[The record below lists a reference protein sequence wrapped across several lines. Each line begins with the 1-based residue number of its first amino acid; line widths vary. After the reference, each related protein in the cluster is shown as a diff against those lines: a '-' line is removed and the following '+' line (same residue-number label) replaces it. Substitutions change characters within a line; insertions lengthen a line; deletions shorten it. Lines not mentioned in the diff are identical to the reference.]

1 MVTRRTF
8 IRTSAIA
15 GTGLF
20 LDRHGVWA
28 QTPKGSPGATVP
40 TTAGKVR
47 GLRIDRVHAFRGI
60 PYGASTAGARR
71 FQPPAKPEPWTGVR
85 DAFEI
90 GLRSPL
96 VDSVLVPEWG
106 PLNLRE
112 PMGEDCLNLN
122 VWTPGVGAGGKRP
135 VMVWLHGGG
144 YAVGSPGMI
153 AYDGANLARKHDV
166 VVVGVT
172 HRLNAFGFL
181 YLAELGGEKFA
192 DASNAGMRD
201 IIASLAWVRDNIASF
216 GGDPGNV
223 TIFGQS
229 GGAGKVSTL
238 LGMPAAQG
246 LFQRAVAQSGSAVTS
261 MPAGAATESAEAFM
275 SRLGLKGNQVDELQ
289 KLPMEQLLGALQ
301 ARPSTGSGQATSTS
315 AGRAVG
321 EGTRVGRGLS
331 TASGRAGGRGPGGG
345 GFAASPVVDGKSL
358 PRDVFNSDA
367 TTLSANIPLLIG
379 STETEVTWNVNTDY
393 TPPADEAA
401 LRERVKRTLRTDDAQ
416 AGKVVAIYK
425 KGRPA
430 ASHLDL
436 ALIIE
441 TDASNFRSGTD
452 TQAERKA
459 ALRQAPVY
467 MYRFQWYSP
476 VGGGRLRA
484 MHCMDI
490 PFVFENVDL
499 CKTVVGDGKDRY
511 ALADQMSSAWVAF
524 ARTGNPNHKSLPTW
538 DPFTAD
544 KRATMIFNNECRGV
558 NDPYREERLAVAAA
572 QPARQTQ

>member
-1 MVTRRTF
+1 MNRRTF
-8 IRTSAIA
+8 IETSTIA
-15 GTGLF
+15 AAGLL
-20 LDRHGVWA
+20 LDWRDGWA
-28 QTPKGSPGATVP
+28 QAAKGTPGATVS

-47 GLRIDRVHAFRGI
+47 GLLIDKKIHAFRGV

-71 FQPPAKPEPWTGVR
+71 FLPPVKPQPWTGVR
-85 DAFEI
+85 DAFEL

-96 VDSVLVPEWG
+96 IDSNLVPEWR

-122 VWTPGVGAGGKRP
+122 VWTPSVNDNRGGKRP

-144 YAVGSPGMI
+144 YAAGSPGMI

-166 VVVGVT
+166 VVVGIT
-172 HRLNAFGFL
+172 HRLNAFGFM
-181 YLAELGGEKFA
+181 YLAELGGGKFT

-201 IIASLAWVRDNIASF
+201 IIAGLEWIRDNIASF
-216 GGDPGNV
+216 GGDAGNV

-246 LFQRAVAQSGSAVTS
+246 LFHKAVAQSGSAVTS
-261 MPAGAATESAEAFM
+261 MAASAATQSAEAFM
-275 SRLGLKGNQVDELQ
+275 ARLGLKRDQVEELQ
-289 KLPMEQLLGALQ
+289 TLPMEQLLDALQ
-301 ARPSTGSGQATSTS
+301 PRSASTGSARAGGPSTG
-315 AGRAVG
+315 
-321 EGTRVGRGLS
+321 
-331 TASGRAGGRGPGGG
+331 SGRAGGRGG

-358 PRDVFNSDA
+358 PHDVFNPGA
-367 TTLSANIPLLIG
+367 TTLSANVPLLIG

-393 TPPADEAA
+393 TPPADDGA
-401 LRERVKRTLRTDDAQ
+401 LRVRVARTLRVDEAQ
-416 AGKVVAIYK
+416 AEKIVSVYK
-425 KGRPA
+425 KGRPK
-430 ASHLDL
+430 ASALDL

-441 TDASNFRSGTD
+441 TDASQFRSGTD

-459 ALRQAPVY
+459 ALGRAPVY

-476 VGGGRLRA
+476 VSGGRLRA

>member
-1 MVTRRTF
+1 MNRRAF
-8 IRTSAIA
+8 IETSTAAAA
-15 GTGLF
+15 GLL
-20 LDRHGVWA
+20 LDWRDLRA
-28 QTPKGSPGATVP
+28 QIPKGNPGATVP
-40 TTAGKVR
+40 TTAGRVR
-47 GLRIDRVHAFRGI
+47 GLLIDKKIHAFRGV
-60 PYGASTAGARR
+60 PYGAPTAGARR
-71 FQPPAKPEPWTGVR
+71 FLPPVKPQPWTGVR

-96 VDSVLVPEWG
+96 VDSNLVPEWG

-122 VWTPGVGAGGKRP
+122 VWTPSVSGGKRP

-144 YAVGSPGMI
+144 YSVGSPGMI

-166 VVVGVT
+166 VVVGIT
-172 HRLNAFGFL
+172 HRLNAFGFM
-181 YLAELGGEKFA
+181 YLVELGGERFA

-201 IIASLAWVRDNIASF
+201 IIAGLEWIRDNITGF

-246 LFQRAVAQSGSAVTS
+246 LFHKAIAQSGSAVTS
-261 MPAGAATESAEAFM
+261 LPANVATQSAAAFM
-275 SRLGLKGNQVDELQ
+275 ARLGLKERQVDELQ
-289 KLPMEQLLGALQ
+289 TLPMEQLLGALQ
-301 ARPSTGSGQATSTS
+301 P
-315 AGRAVG
+315 
-321 EGTRVGRGLS
+321 
-331 TASGRAGGRGPGGG
+331 RAGGTDAGRGARGGGRGAGGG

-358 PRDVFNSDA
+358 PRDVFNPDA
-367 TTLSANIPLLIG
+367 TTISANVPLLIG

-401 LRERVKRTLRTDDAQ
+401 LRERIKRTLRADDPH
-416 AGKVVAIYK
+416 VERVIAIYR
-425 KGRPA
+425 KGRPK
-430 ASHLDL
+430 ASNLDL

-441 TDASNFRSGTD
+441 TDASQFRSGTD
-452 TQAERKA
+452 TEAERKA
-459 ALRQAPVY
+459 ALGKAPVY
-467 MYRFQWYSP
+467 VYRFQWYSP

-499 CKTVVGDGKDRY
+499 CKTVVGDGPDRY
-511 ALADQMSSAWVAF
+511 ALADKMSGAWVAF
-524 ARTGNPNHKSLPTW
+524 ARSGNPNHKGLPKW
-538 DPFTAD
+538 DPFTAE
-544 KRATMIFNNECRGV
+544 KRATMMFNNECRAV
-558 NDPYREERLAVAAA
+558 NDPYLEERFAVAGASSLR
-572 QPARQTQ
+572 PPTQG

>member
-1 MVTRRTF
+1 
-8 IRTSAIA
+8 
-15 GTGLF
+15 
-20 LDRHGVWA
+20 
-28 QTPKGSPGATVP
+28 
-40 TTAGKVR
+40 
-47 GLRIDRVHAFRGI
+47 
-60 PYGASTAGARR
+60 
-71 FQPPAKPEPWTGVR
+71 
-85 DAFEI
+85 
-90 GLRSPL
+90 
-96 VDSVLVPEWG
+96 
-106 PLNLRE
+106 
-112 PMGEDCLNLN
+112 MGEDCLNLN
-122 VWTPGVGAGGKRP
+122 VWTPGVAAARRP

-144 YAVGSPGMI
+144 YAAGSPGMV
-153 AYDGANLARKHDV
+153 AYDGANLARTHDV

-172 HRLNAFGFL
+172 HRLNAFGFM
-181 YLAELGGEKFA
+181 YLAELGGERFA
-192 DASNAGMRD
+192 EASNAGMRD
-201 IIASLAWVRDNIASF
+201 IIAGLEWVRDNIANF

-246 LFQRAVAQSGSAVTS
+246 LFHRAVAQSGSAVTS
-261 MPAGAATESAEAFM
+261 MPAGAATQSAEAFM

-301 ARPSTGSGQATSTS
+301 PRNSGAAAATGAPEGARGGPSIG
-315 AGRAVG
+315 
-321 EGTRVGRGLS
+321 
-331 TASGRAGGRGPGGG
+331 SGRAGGRGGGG

-358 PRDVFNSDA
+358 PHDVFNPAAS
-367 TTLSANIPLLIG
+367 TLSANIPLLIG

-393 TPPADEAA
+393 TPPSDEAA

-416 AGKVVAIYK
+416 AGSVVSLYR
-425 KGRPA
+425 KGRPM

-459 ALRQAPVY
+459 ALGKAPVY

-511 ALADQMSSAWVAF
+511 ALADKMSSAWVAF
-524 ARTGNPNHKSLPTW
+524 ARTGNPNHKGLPKW

-544 KRATMIFNNECRGV
+544 RRATMIFNNECRAV
-558 NDPYREERLAVAAA
+558 TEERLAVAAA